1 MVKGILIM
9 MEEVA
14 KQANKAIFTKVL
26 GKAGSLWEE
35 YKHYC
40 EHAFLPFL
48 ERNYDS
54 LTISTSQL
62 FRNEGYRIEDLYVP
76 LIIRNSDFGDVEVD
90 CFPEK
95 VFIKENKVLLA
106 DSAGMGKSTLLKMIY
121 KYIIDEGVCIPF
133 YIDLKNLVR
142 GADVVSVE
150 DYLFSSFPSL
160 EDKPSKEFFFKL
172 LDNNFFIFL
181 FDGADEV
188 PDDKKEDVFKKVD
201 YFSKIA
207 SSSKF
212 MVATRK
218 EDRILSSFFTYK
230 AFSILPLNKE
240 QSYEILRRYQ
250 FKDVGAD
257 DLIKEI
263 EKEKNSAVKEFLKNP
278 LLTTLL
284 YTAFVLK
291 RNVPLKKSL
300 FFSQV
305 YESLYENHDS
315 TKPGYLTRKKKSGLD
330 IDQFEKILSHLA
342 FRGRN
347 SEKLE
352 YEKKDLIAE
361 IRQISEQYPTLKFDV
376 NGFVSDLIT
385 NVPVFR
391 VEGTL
396 YSWQH
401 KSIQEYFFVRFCF
414 IVLNQ
419 EQREKV
425 LSNLLNSESISKYI
439 LLFDLFYDVEPELFH
454 LKFTKEIVDFYK
466 REFERYGDK
475 VSDDIFNLNLFVRFI
490 AVNVTERL
498 GEDFYE
504 DMMGESENDPSFQFD
519 FLREYVKNNYLTE
532 GFVNNSVNITHADS
546 IYFQL
551 LYSSKYL
558 FPLRILFE
566 KGESFVSEMEIPQA
580 KNFSNVT
587 DIIENFTEYKGFEY
601 IGSRR
606 GKMLTYK
613 LDVKSCEKF
622 LRNLDLKIKERNLN
636 LDLEGF

>member
-1 MVKGILIM
+1 

>member
-1 MVKGILIM
+1 

-498 GEDFYE
+498 GEEFYE

>member
-1 MVKGILIM
+1 M

>member
-1 MVKGILIM
+1 VVKGNLIM
-9 MEEVA
+9 MEDVA
-14 KQANKAIFTKVL
+14 KQANKAIFKRVL
-26 GKAGSLWEE
+26 EKAGALWEE

-48 ERNYDS
+48 EKNYDS

-76 LIIRNSDFGDVEVD
+76 LIIENSDLGMVEVD
-90 CFPEK
+90 CFPKGIFLKEK
-95 VFIKENKVLLA
+95 KVLLA

-142 GADVVSVE
+142 ENDVVSVQ
-150 DYLFSSFPSL
+150 DYLYSSFPSL
-160 EDKPSKEFFFKL
+160 ENKPSKEFFFKL
-172 LDNNFFIFL
+172 LENNFFIFL

-188 PDDKKEDVFKKVD
+188 PDDKKEDVFKNVD
-201 YFSKIA
+201 YFSKVA
-207 SSSKF
+207 SASQF

-263 EKEKNSAVKEFLKNP
+263 EKEKNTAVKEFLKNP

-300 FFSQV
+300 FFGQV

-347 SEKLE
+347 REKLE

-361 IRQISEQYPTLKFDV
+361 IR
-376 NGFVSDLIT
+376 
-385 NVPVFR
+385 
-391 VEGTL
+391 
-396 YSWQH
+396 
-401 KSIQEYFFVRFCF
+401 
-414 IVLNQ
+414 
-419 EQREKV
+419 
-425 LSNLLNSESISKYI
+425 SISQLY
-439 LLFDLFYDVEPELFH
+439 P
-454 LKFTKEIVDFYK
+454 
-466 REFERYGDK
+466 R
-475 VSDDIFNLNLFVRFI
+475 VR
-490 AVNVTERL
+490 
-498 GEDFYE
+498 
-504 DMMGESENDPSFQFD
+504 S
-519 FLREYVKNNYLTE
+519 
-532 GFVNNSVNITHADS
+532 
-546 IYFQL
+546 
-551 LYSSKYL
+551 
-558 FPLRILFE
+558 
-566 KGESFVSEMEIPQA
+566 
-580 KNFSNVT
+580 
-587 DIIENFTEYKGFEY
+587 
-601 IGSRR
+601 
-606 GKMLTYK
+606 
-613 LDVKSCEKF
+613 
-622 LRNLDLKIKERNLN
+622 
-636 LDLEGF
+636 